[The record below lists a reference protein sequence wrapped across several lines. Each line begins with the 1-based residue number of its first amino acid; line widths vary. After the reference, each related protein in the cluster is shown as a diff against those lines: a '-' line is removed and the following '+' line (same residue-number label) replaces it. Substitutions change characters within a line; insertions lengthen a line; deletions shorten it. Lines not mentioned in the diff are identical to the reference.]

1 MIQWVTRVVESQAR
15 KCGLDLAFFPFMND
29 ESGTNPSTA
38 DHVGEAAGGIGGAL
52 AGAAIGAT
60 AGPIGSL
67 LGGVAGAIG
76 GWWSGRA
83 LAEAAEDITD
93 ADEQYY
99 REQRAN
105 SGSDHSF
112 DDGARGAYYLGVV
125 AAANPDYAGRNFA
138 DIESDLA
145 RGWSAGASAHGAW
158 TAVSPYAAMGYVRG
172 IERRRLPRRRA

>member
-1 MIQWVTRVVESQAR
+1 
-15 KCGLDLAFFPFMND
+15 MND
-29 ESGTNPSTA
+29 ENSSAPSTPSTA
-38 DHVGEAAGGIGGAL
+38 DHVGEAAGGITGAL

-83 LAEAAEDITD
+83 LSEAAEDITE

-99 REQRAN
+99 REQLERKRAELP
-105 SGSDHSF
+105 SASAESSADSSY

-125 AAANPDYAGRNFA
+125 AAANPDYAGRNFE
-138 DIESDLA
+138 DIEPELS
-145 RGWSAGASAHGAW
+145 RGWSAGASAHGKW
-158 TAVSPYAAMGYVRG
+158 ETVRPYASMGFSWG

>member
-1 MIQWVTRVVESQAR
+1 MT
-15 KCGLDLAFFPFMND
+15 D
-29 ESGTNPSTA
+29 ESTSAPSTA
-38 DHVGEAAGGIGGAL
+38 DQVGQAAGGITGAL
-52 AGAAIGAT
+52 AGAALGAT

-83 LAEAAEDITD
+83 IAEAAEDITD

-105 SGSDHSF
+105 SGSDHSY

-125 AAANPDYAGRNFA
+125 AAANPDYAGKNFA
-138 DIESDLA
+138 DIEPELA
-145 RGWSAGASAHGAW
+145 RGWSAGASAHGSW
-158 TAVSPYAAMGYVRG
+158 KGVSRYAAMGYDRG